1 MTIWMKKWKQYKF
14 IGLLQIFIL
23 QKIFFCNVLGSQL
36 YFYQINSEH
45 KKVKWQYFA
54 YRRGGEQSQKQGDVK
69 QNAAFLAAPLKASDL
84 QEAPRRLSGEAA
96 ACARRRCRFNPQV
109 GKIPWRRTLELTLVF
124 LPGTSHGQRSLAGYS
139 PWLGWQRVWY
149 DWAYT
154 PQLVVELP
162 FHASALV

>member
-1 MTIWMKKWKQYKF
+1 M
-14 IGLLQIFIL
+14 
-23 QKIFFCNVLGSQL
+23 LGSQL

-96 ACARRRCRFNPQV
+96 ACARWRCRFNPQV
-109 GKIPWRRTLELTLVF
+109 GKIPWRRTLELTPVF

-139 PWLGWQRVWY
+139 PWLGWQRV
-149 DWAYT
+149 
-154 PQLVVELP
+154 
-162 FHASALV
+162 